1 MNIITIVLLL
11 SMLIISYRLTK
22 NFIHPAVITNM
33 VWAVILI
40 IYNFIN
46 HGLFDLSNKFY
57 FVLLLWTFTFTIS
70 SMVFDYVKVPFPSGL
85 KGSPNKNLIK
95 WLIPITIV
103 CLFLSIISLIQKGLY
118 YNPENL
124 FAGIRTA
131 SISELNGE
139 ALLIDIPFY
148 VSIANTVSNF
158 AFLLV
163 LLLLFIDKTHKITDF
178 KIITL
183 LVLIVVYYILRSN
196 KTVMAQ
202 ILLSF
207 FCILCIYRK
216 LTLKKTVL
224 FVTVFLILMM
234 LSHLLRRSSD
244 GFNLI
249 NFMTAYLLAPLPAF
263 DSILSEN
270 TQFIHSFNGEYTFR
284 FLVPFLQYI
293 DPNIVGNPDPFN
305 LHNWTQ
311 TPINVNVYTIM
322 FSYYVDF
329 GLFGIFLFASILG
342 TFWGILYQYMK
353 LGYGVGILIYVAFFY
368 MLIFQFFSD
377 SFFQFFFVTLTII
390 LVTIALFIKIKIK
403 LGESKTENINN
414 NY

>member
-1 MNIITIVLLL
+1 MNIITLILLL
-11 SMLIISYRLTK
+11 SMLIVSYKLTK
-22 NFIHPAVITNM
+22 NFIHPAVITNA
-33 VWAVILI
+33 VWAIILI

-46 HGLFDLSNKFY
+46 HGLFELSDKFY
-57 FVLLLWTFTFTIS
+57 FVLLIWTFTFSTFSI
-70 SMVFDYVKVPFPSGL
+70 VFNFVKVPFPSAL
-85 KGSPNKNLIK
+85 KGGPNINLVK
-95 WLIPITIV
+95 WLIPITII
-103 CLFLSIISLIQKGLY
+103 CLCLSIISLIQKGLY

-131 SISELNGE
+131 SISDLNGE
-139 ALLIDIPFY
+139 ELLINIPFY
-148 VSIANTVSNF
+148 ISIANTVSNF
-158 AFLLV
+158 AFLLL
-163 LLLLFIDKTHKITDF
+163 LLLLFIDKTYKITDF

-183 LVLIVVYYILRSN
+183 LVLIAVYYILRSN

-216 LTLKKTVL
+216 LTLKKTAL
-224 FVTVFLILMM
+224 FFLIFFVLMM
-234 LSHLLRRSSD
+234 LSHLLRRSTG
-244 GFNLI
+244 GFNFI

-263 DSILSEN
+263 DSILSGN

-293 DPNIVGNPDPFN
+293 DPNIAGNPDPFN
-305 LHNWTQ
+305 LYNWTK
-311 TPINVNVYTIM
+311 TPININVYTIM

-353 LGYGVGILIYVAFFY
+353 FGYGVGILIFVAFFY

-390 LVTIALFIKIKIK
+390 LLVIALFIKIKIK
-403 LGESKTENINN
+403 SGEPKTESINN